1 MKGHFRGG
9 TCARPGGRK
18 RTSYLRQ
25 ANVRTQRTRRTNAFL
40 VARGDKTAMG
50 LLAKL
55 LWTLVR
61 LNNASQTSAMGR
73 LNVRPMLL
81 TCRHNCWL
89 RTGCEE
95 RVLDGRRPDG
105 AQRWAV
111 DETESDG
118 VTSAWSKT
126 FDELLVQCRVGRV
139 HRQTNASPVQPTTN
153 LYQTH
158 TLWTLAPSSV
168 DYSDMIYHTVQELRT
183 ARQNTAIDHSRLRS
197 RCALRGRRLVMPNNS
212 TKHNVVWLI
221 PPHLPHYVKT
231 WRHP

>member
-40 VARGDKTAMG
+40 VEMGDKTAMG

-158 TLWTLAPSSV
+158 TLWTLAAV
-168 DYSDMIYHTVQELRT
+168 LGGLFWHD
-183 ARQNTAIDHSRLRS
+183 
-197 RCALRGRRLVMPNNS
+197 
-212 TKHNVVWLI
+212 
-221 PPHLPHYVKT
+221 LPHRARAADCTSKHSNRPQQTSLQVRAARPPT
-231 WRHP
+231 GNA